1 MDAFHR
7 VIVDDLRRDALL
19 RGRQRHAHVVLA
31 PGERFHTPFLSKTA
45 VVIERLVVAFAHH
58 DVGQGKARRTEQ
70 PLVRLEETLGRN
82 LALGDLDCPVDDV
95 RTKNAVHQHVATLHR
110 WQTRELPEASVQQRK
125 RGHGMVARGHRQHPP
140 LGPTLEILLRHHQNA
155 RMLRQVHLDA
165 TLEDVGVVPDV
176 PRLELAFATHRDR
189 LHGPRTLDAR
199 LPDSCKECADGVHAR
214 ES

>member
-1 MDAFHR
+1 MIVQHNLTAMNANRQLGMVGKNLAKATEKLSSGYKINRAADDVRAEDAVHQR
-7 VIVDDLRRDALL
+7 LAAL
-19 RGRQRHAHVVLA
+19 RGRHV
-31 PGERFHTPFLSKTA
+31 
-45 VVIERLVVAFAHH
+45 
-58 DVGQGKARRTEQ
+58 
-70 PLVRLEETLGRN
+70 
-82 LALGDLDCPVDDV
+82 
-95 RTKNAVHQHVATLHR
+95 
-110 WQTRELPEASVQQRK
+110 RELPEASVQQRK